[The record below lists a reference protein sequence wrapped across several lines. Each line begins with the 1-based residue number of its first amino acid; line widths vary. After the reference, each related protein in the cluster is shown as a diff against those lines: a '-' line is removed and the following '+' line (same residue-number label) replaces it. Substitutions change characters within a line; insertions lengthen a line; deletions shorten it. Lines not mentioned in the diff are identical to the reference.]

1 MTRNIRTHLTFPV
14 SFDQSIHMQVLM
26 ERPGDLVVHVKS
38 TVLLLPSGTTKVTGL
53 PFSTTGIVSEK
64 ELPED
69 IKAILATSSKT
80 NSKKKKK
87 NKDKK
92 TGEVMES

>member
-1 MTRNIRTHLTFPV
+1 
-14 SFDQSIHMQVLM
+14 M
-26 ERPGDLVVHVKS
+26 ERPGDVVVHVKS

-53 PFSTTGIVSEK
+53 PYSTTGIVSEK

-80 NSKKKKK
+80 NSKKKNKK

-92 TGEVMES
+92 AGEAMES